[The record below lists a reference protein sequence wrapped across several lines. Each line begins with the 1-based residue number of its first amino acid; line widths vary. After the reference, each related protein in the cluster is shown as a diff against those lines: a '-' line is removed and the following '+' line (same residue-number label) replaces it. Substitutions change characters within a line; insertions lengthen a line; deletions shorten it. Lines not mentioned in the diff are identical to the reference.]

1 MSKKTS
7 EIFWENTTED
17 AYASLYCPYVVG
29 LADGDLP
36 NGAFLEYLH
45 QDYFYL
51 TIYEKA
57 YRKAAQIYRDMGNEE
72 MAIKFDDWAK
82 TAIYERGIHEK
93 RAADRGVTLDNIVP
107 LKATVD
113 YTNLLT
119 EAYTS
124 RPLCDIVSAINPCGK
139 LYWFVAYFMVHAYE
153 GCSKHNYTEWIDT
166 YASDWMTELVEV
178 LDRMLDELPCEDIDS
193 LYHYYSEAMR
203 LEYEF
208 FNQQSGV
215 SPLWTTQVLQNIFI
229 HKNAFFNYTLNK
241 EAMNSYKEKIEDLL
255 KSKGVEEGKP
265 IEESVFQEIMKSI
278 QTIPNPYTLTT
289 EEYKGISRFLSIGKE
304 YALHIQDGRQEEQDK
319 SLKDRIY
326 ISGPSIP
333 DIFAGIESGSEF
345 LLWVRPSVEDQKI
358 MKQLG
363 YTVIS
368 LYRLVGGKTPKEF
381 AKKTIYVVENW
392 YEIGFTFI
400 GGHYYSKQSYPS
412 VPSVCIVA
420 GSDSGGGAGIQVD
433 LKSCTAIGVFSTN
446 VIVALTA
453 QNTQGVKDIYVPP
466 MSFIE
471 EEFDCVL
478 SDIGTDVMKTGM
490 LGTKDVIDVV
500 CNMIDKYHVTKVV
513 VDPVM
518 IATSGDSLLK
528 EDAVD
533 SLKKNLLPR
542 AYLITPNKPE
552 AEFLLGHPIS
562 HDIEEMK
569 KAAKELSSFGS
580 KCVLIKGG
588 HNNELLEAIDV
599 LYISSE
605 DQYYTYS
612 SPYIYTRNTHGTGC
626 TLASS
631 ISAYFA
637 LGNTIQKS
645 VELAKQYISN
655 CLKESRYLHIGKGR
669 QGPVNHCWQTR
680 QWK

>member
-1 MSKKTS
+1 MTENKGTS
-7 EIFWENTTED
+7 FWNACLED
-17 AYASLYCPYVVG
+17 AYASLYCPFVVG
-29 LADGDLP
+29 LGHGNLP
-36 NGAFLEYLH
+36 QSSFVEYLN

-51 TIYEKA
+51 LVYEKA
-57 YRKAAQIYRDMGNEE
+57 YLKASE
-72 MAIKFDDWAK
+72 MCEKLGFADLAKDFKEWAK
-82 TAIYERGIHEK
+82 GSIDEREHHEA
-93 RAADRGVTLDNIVP
+93 RAKERNVSLNSLKPLDPTL
-107 LKATVD
+107 D

-119 EAYTS
+119 EAYEQKTVA
-124 RPLCDIVSAINPCGK
+124 DVTAAINPCGR
-139 LYWFVAYFMVHAYE
+139 LYWFIGEFLTNVFKDLPRHQ
-153 GCSKHNYTEWIDT
+153 YTEWRECYSGDQMAGTCIALNDAID
-166 YASDWMTELVEV
+166 
-178 LDRMLDELPCEDIDS
+178 RLPCDDIDS

-319 SLKDRIY
+319 SLKDRVY

-333 DIFAGIESGSEF
+333 DIFVGIESGSEF

-363 YTVIS
+363 YTVMS
-368 LYRLVGGKTPKEF
+368 LYRLVGGKAPKEF

-420 GSDSGGGAGIQVD
+420 GSDSGGGAGIQAD

-453 QNTQGVKDIYVPP
+453 QNTQGVKDIHVPP

-490 LGTKDVIDVV
+490 LGTKEVIDVV